1 MLPLRQI
8 IHEMTA
14 EKMRLGLTIL
24 AIVWA
29 TVSIASMLAI
39 GEGLRQGLIR
49 TTSNGNGNLI
59 MLTGGFATKDYGQF
73 SKGKQLN
80 LKPDDIDVLRAL
92 PSIEYAEP
100 SATWAEDVRYND
112 NGTWQQP
119 LAVYPQYQ
127 ALTGLEIASG
137 GRWFNPLDMK
147 EQRKVIVIGHNA
159 AVSLFNEDDDFDWDN
174 IPDLSASPVGK
185 QVKVGEEN
193 FMVIGVLKPNTS
205 NIENGTPIDFA
216 IFVPFTTWSRFNA
229 NSPIGAINIK
239 PVQGV
244 DREKVATMAKQVIAR
259 KYGASMDDKQLVQ
272 TQDML
277 LRQKTMRQFLIGLQS
292 FLGIIGLV
300 TLAVAGIGIANVMY
314 ATVKRATR
322 DIGVRMAVGATPN
335 DIKLH
340 YLAQAFITIAVGGL
354 IGLGLTYGLVNL
366 LQNIPIQGNGLY
378 DYLGQPTP
386 ELSFTI
392 VSLVIL
398 ALSIVGIAAAWFP
411 TRHAASI
418 TPLEALQSE

>member
-1 MLPLRQI
+1 MFPLRQI
-8 IHEMTA
+8 LQEMAA
-14 EKMRLGLTIL
+14 EKLRLGLTIL

-59 MLTGGFATKDYGQF
+59 MLTGGYATQDYGNF
-73 SKGKQLN
+73 SKGKQLK
-80 LKPDDIDVLRAL
+80 LKSEDADVLRAL
-92 PSIEYAEP
+92 PAVEQAEP
-100 SATWAEDVRYND
+100 SATWDASVRNED

-119 LAVYPQYQ
+119 LAVYPQYKD
-127 ALTGLEIASG
+127 LTGLAVAAG

-147 EQRKVIVIGHNA
+147 EQRKVIVIGHSA
-159 AVSLFNEDDDFDWDN
+159 AVSLFNDSDDFDWDN
-174 IPDLSASPVGK
+174 MPELESSPIGK
-185 QVKVGEEN
+185 QVNVGDEK
-193 FMVIGVLKPNTS
+193 FTVIGVLNANTS
-205 NIENGTPIDFA
+205 NIEDGIPIDYA
-216 IFVPFTTWSRFNA
+216 LFVPFTTWQRFNVNA
-229 NSPIGAINIK
+229 SIGAIHIK
-239 PVQGV
+239 PVDGL
-244 DREKVATMAKQVIAR
+244 DRETIANTAEQVIAR
-259 KYGASMDDKQLVQ
+259 KYGGSMQDEQLLQ
-272 TQDML
+272 MQDML

-292 FLGIIGLV
+292 FLGIIGFV

-322 DIGVRMAVGATPN
+322 DIGVRMAVGAKPR

-340 YLAQAFITIAVGGL
+340 YLIQAFITVFIGGL
-354 IGLGLTYGLVNL
+354 IGLGLTYGLVQL
-366 LQNIPIQGNGLY
+366 LRHIPIQGSGFY
-378 DYLGQPTP
+378 DYLGKPTP
-386 ELSFTI
+386 ELSLTI

-411 TRHAASI
+411 VRRAASI